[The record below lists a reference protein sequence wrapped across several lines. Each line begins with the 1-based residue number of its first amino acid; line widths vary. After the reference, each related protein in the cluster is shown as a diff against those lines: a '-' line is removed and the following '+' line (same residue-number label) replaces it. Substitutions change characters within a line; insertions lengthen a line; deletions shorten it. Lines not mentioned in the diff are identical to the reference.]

1 MGQRVVGIRG
11 HGVPI
16 LPHSD
21 PRAIRAKP
29 KLHLDAELH
38 DDEAVRS
45 QIIAEEEAKED
56 QIQVVQ
62 DPKPNDSGF
71 FYAKQEKYKQNKAI
85 DPEIDLTQLN
95 RNDNLDGETA
105 VLKQP
110 LDLNAIQQ
118 LPIIEEGVIKEEDAD
133 FPDDKEKRDPSVIL
147 QDPLARDQ
155 DNDVR
160 IYEAI
165 QNGFDKKTGQSP
177 PSE

>member
-1 MGQRVVGIRG
+1 MF
-11 HGVPI
+11 
-16 LPHSD
+16 
-21 PRAIRAKP
+21 
-29 KLHLDAELH
+29 HLCLE
-38 DDEAVRS
+38 
-45 QIIAEEEAKED
+45 
-56 QIQVVQ
+56 
-62 DPKPNDSGF
+62 
-71 FYAKQEKYKQNKAI
+71 AI

-95 RNDNLDGETA
+95 RNENLDGETA

-133 FPDDKEKRDPSVIL
+133 FPDDKEKRGTKSFKVLGFWLHSTFLIPDPSVIL

>member
-1 MGQRVVGIRG
+1 M
-11 HGVPI
+11 
-16 LPHSD
+16 
-21 PRAIRAKP
+21 
-29 KLHLDAELH
+29 
-38 DDEAVRS
+38 RS

-71 FYAKQEKYKQNKAI
+71 FYAKQEKYKQNSKFYKKNAIFFHKMFHLCLEAI

-95 RNDNLDGETA
+95 RNENLDGETA

-133 FPDDKEKRDPSVIL
+133 FPDDKEKRGTKSFKFSWIL
-147 QDPLARDQ
+147 TPLNFLDSRSFCDTT
-155 DNDVR
+155 R
-160 IYEAI
+160 
-165 QNGFDKKTGQSP
+165 S
-177 PSE
+177 SCS

>member
-1 MGQRVVGIRG
+1 MMKLWEPKSLVKRKQKLKRMKRSRRLYK
-11 HGVPI
+11 I
-16 LPHSD
+16 LDFSMLNKNN
-21 PRAIRAKP
+21 INKIVSFT
-29 KLHLDAELH
+29 LT
-38 DDEAVRS
+38 V
-45 QIIAEEEAKED
+45 
-56 QIQVVQ
+56 
-62 DPKPNDSGF
+62 F
-71 FYAKQEKYKQNKAI
+71 FWTFFTNNFLEAI

-95 RNDNLDGETA
+95 RNEGPENLDQTA

-118 LPIIEEGVIKEEDAD
+118 NPIVEEEVVKEEDAD
-133 FPDDKEKRDPSVIL
+133 FPDDKEKRGKLEIFIKNYWFLNFFSDPSVIL